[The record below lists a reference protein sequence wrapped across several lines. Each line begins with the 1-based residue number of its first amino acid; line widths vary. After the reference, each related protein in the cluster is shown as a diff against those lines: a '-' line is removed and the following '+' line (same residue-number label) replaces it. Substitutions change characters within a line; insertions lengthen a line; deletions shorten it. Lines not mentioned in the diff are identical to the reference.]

1 MFIDIVYIK
10 KFVGILLNTSHSM
23 SISLIP
29 YLLVFIYNIL
39 NYKLCLYS
47 FIPLIVF
54 VNGVI
59 YHSLFQDNKYVVL
72 YDTITN
78 TLILIYTIYFSYYNL
93 DNYDKIIHFSII
105 IYVTIMFLASY
116 KFKSYFIHI
125 VCVQLLLLELY
136 IYESKYYLNP
146 TII

>member
-29 YLLVFIYNIL
+29 YLLIFIYNIL
-39 NYKLCLYS
+39 NYKLCFYY

-54 VNGVI
+54 INGVI
-59 YHSLFQDNKYVVL
+59 YHSFFQDNKYIVL
-72 YDTITN
+72 YDTFTN
-78 TLILIYTIYFSYYNL
+78 ILILIYTIYLGYYNL
-93 DNYDKIIHFSII
+93 DNYDKIIHFIVI
-105 IYVTIMFLASY
+105 LYVSIMFLASY

-136 IYESKYYLNP
+136 IEQTKYYLIP
-146 TII
+146 